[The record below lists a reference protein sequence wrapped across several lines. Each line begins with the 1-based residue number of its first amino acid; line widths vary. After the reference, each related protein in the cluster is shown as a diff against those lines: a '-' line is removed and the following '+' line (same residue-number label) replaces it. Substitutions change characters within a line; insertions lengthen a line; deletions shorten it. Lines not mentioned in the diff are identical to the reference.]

1 MCYLL
6 MTCLF
11 KIQPHFE
18 PSLNNHSTVTYNT
31 NSDAFQ
37 TVMKTCQNGQV
48 YEQGTRA
55 STKKTLQQRVPELQ
69 SLLTMGGKVNNTII
83 LTPALTSKN
92 IVHIRH
98 HHQQNLPVQFLQQ
111 QLFKKNTV
119 IRAPATITAPKPIQ
133 KQKVIM
139 STSSLQQY
147 RHYRGPHLHRQPHP
161 LPMSSQMVPTVT
173 VPAPVVVPT
182 HQSRKQLHPQQ
193 IIRPQRTTLQPTSTV
208 IHQGHH
214 NINVQVQQVNPR
226 QHQHVQIHQHQV
238 MTVTMPSPTQ
248 TAIAGNFL
256 NTQQQQHHNR
266 STVVAT
272 IKQEWNY
279 QPQSTQLQVVQ
290 PQQHQL
296 IKTIQQQ
303 QQHQQLQQ
311 HQLQQ
316 VQQQVHLYP
325 RSSARAPTNQRPP
338 PGTVNLERSYQIC
351 QAVIQNSP
359 NRHQLNCQLKP
370 RPTSL
375 LAPHHCGNVKKF

>member
-1 MCYLL
+1 
-6 MTCLF
+6 
-11 KIQPHFE
+11 
-18 PSLNNHSTVTYNT
+18 
-31 NSDAFQ
+31 
-37 TVMKTCQNGQV
+37 MKTCQNGQV
-48 YEQGTRA
+48 YDQGTSA

-69 SLLTMGGKVNNTII
+69 NLLTMGGKVNTNTII
-83 LTPALTSKN
+83 LTPAQTSKN
-92 IVHIRH
+92 VVHIRH
-98 HHQQNLPVQFLQQ
+98 HHQQNNLPVQFLQQ

-119 IRAPATITAPKPIQ
+119 IMAPVVPQKFHTTVIRAPSTITAPAPKPIQ

-147 RHYRGPHLHRQPHP
+147 RHYRSPHPHRQPHP

-173 VPAPVVVPT
+173 VSTPVVVPT

-193 IIRPQRTTLQPTSTV
+193 IIRPQRTTLPPTSTV

-214 NINVQVQQVNPR
+214 NIVQVQQIPVNPR

-238 MTVTMPSPTQ
+238 MTVTMPTPTQ
-248 TAIAGNFL
+248 TSTAGNFL
-256 NTQQQQHHNR
+256 TTQQHNR

-272 IKQEWNY
+272 VKQEWNY
-279 QPQSTQLQVVQ
+279 QAQSTQQQVSQQVVQ

-303 QQHQQLQQ
+303 QHQQLQQQQVQQTQQLQQ

-316 VQQQVHLYP
+316 VQVQQQQVHLHP
-325 RSSARAPTNQRPP
+325 RTGTRAPTNQRPP

>member
-1 MCYLL
+1 
-6 MTCLF
+6 
-11 KIQPHFE
+11 
-18 PSLNNHSTVTYNT
+18 
-31 NSDAFQ
+31 
-37 TVMKTCQNGQV
+37 MKTCDNGQV
-48 YEQGTRA
+48 YDQGTSA
-55 STKKTLQQRVPELQ
+55 STKKTLQRVPDQLQ
-69 SLLTMGGKVNNTII
+69 SLLTMGGKNTNTII
-83 LTPALTSKN
+83 LTPAQTSKN
-92 IVHIRH
+92 VVHIRH
-98 HHQQNLPVQFLQQ
+98 HHQQANLPVQFLQQ

-119 IRAPATITAPKPIQ
+119 IMAPVVPQKFHTTVIRAPATITAPAPKPIQ

-147 RHYRGPHLHRQPHP
+147 RHYRSPHPHRP

-173 VPAPVVVPT
+173 VSTPVVVPT

-193 IIRPQRTTLQPTSTV
+193 IIRPQRTTLPPTSTV

-214 NINVQVQQVNPR
+214 NIVQVQQMPVNPR

-238 MTVTMPSPTQ
+238 MTVTMPTPTQ
-248 TAIAGNFL
+248 TTTASNYLA
-256 NTQQQQHHNR
+256 TQQHNR

-272 IKQEWNY
+272 VKQEWNY
-279 QPQSTQLQVVQ
+279 QAQSTQQQVTQQAVQPQ

-296 IKTIQQQ
+296 IKTIQQ
-303 QQHQQLQQ
+303 HQQLQQQQ

-316 VQQQVHLYP
+316 QQVHLQP
-325 RSSARAPTNQRPP
+325 RTGTRAPTNQRPP

>member
-1 MCYLL
+1 
-6 MTCLF
+6 
-11 KIQPHFE
+11 
-18 PSLNNHSTVTYNT
+18 
-31 NSDAFQ
+31 
-37 TVMKTCQNGQV
+37 MKTCQNGQV
-48 YEQGTRA
+48 YEQAAGA

-69 SLLTMGGKVNNTII
+69 NLLTMGGKVNNTII
-83 LTPALTSKN
+83 LTPQTSKN
-92 IVHIRH
+92 VVHIRH
-98 HHQQNLPVQFLQQ
+98 HHQQNNLPVQFLQQ

-119 IRAPATITAPKPIQ
+119 IMAPVPQKFHTTVIRAPATITAPAPKPIQ

-147 RHYRGPHLHRQPHP
+147 RHYRSPHP
-161 LPMSSQMVPTVT
+161 NRPSHQLPMSSPMVPTVT
-173 VPAPVVVPT
+173 VSTPVVVPT

-193 IIRPQRTTLQPTSTV
+193 IIRPQRTTLPPTSTV

-248 TAIAGNFL
+248 TATASSFL
-256 NTQQQQHHNR
+256 NTQQQQQQQHSR

-272 IKQEWNY
+272 VKQEWNY
-279 QPQSTQLQVVQ
+279 QAQSTQQQVTQQVVQQ

-303 QQHQQLQQ
+303 HQQLQQ
-311 HQLQQ
+311 QQVQQTQQIQQLQQ
-316 VQQQVHLYP
+316 QQQQVHLHP

-375 LAPHHCGNVKKF
+375 LAPHHCANVKKF

>member
-1 MCYLL
+1 
-6 MTCLF
+6 
-11 KIQPHFE
+11 
-18 PSLNNHSTVTYNT
+18 
-31 NSDAFQ
+31 
-37 TVMKTCQNGQV
+37 MKTCQNGQV
-48 YEQGTRA
+48 YEQPAGV

-69 SLLTMGGKVNNTII
+69 NLLTMGGKVNNTII
-83 LTPALTSKN
+83 LTPAQTTKN
-92 IVHIRH
+92 VVHIRH
-98 HHQQNLPVQFLQQ
+98 HHQQNNLPVQFLQQ
-111 QLFKKNTV
+111 QLIKKNTVFMAPLPQKFHTTV
-119 IRAPATITAPKPIQ
+119 IRAPATITAPAPKPIQ

-147 RHYRGPHLHRQPHP
+147 RHYRSPHP
-161 LPMSSQMVPTVT
+161 NRQSHPQPMSSQMVPTVT
-173 VPAPVVVPT
+173 VATPVVVPT

-193 IIRPQRTTLQPTSTV
+193 IIRPQRQTLPATSTV

-248 TAIAGNFL
+248 TVTASNFL
-256 NTQQQQHHNR
+256 NTQQQQQQQQHNR

-272 IKQEWNY
+272 VKQEWNY
-279 QPQSTQLQVVQ
+279 QAQSTQQQVTQQVVQ
-290 PQQHQL
+290 QPQQNLL

-303 QQHQQLQQ
+303 QQMQQQLQHTQQLQQ
-311 HQLQQ
+311 QL
-316 VQQQVHLYP
+316 VQQQQQQINLHP
-325 RSSARAPTNQRPP
+325 RSGARAPTNQRPP

-375 LAPHHCGNVKKF
+375 LAPHHCANVKKF

>member
-1 MCYLL
+1 
-6 MTCLF
+6 
-11 KIQPHFE
+11 
-18 PSLNNHSTVTYNT
+18 
-31 NSDAFQ
+31 
-37 TVMKTCQNGQV
+37 MKTCQNGQV
-48 YEQGTRA
+48 FEQGT
-55 STKKTLQQRVPELQ
+55 SGTTKKTLQQRVPELQ
-69 SLLTMGGKVNNTII
+69 NLLTMGGKVNNTII
-83 LTPALTSKN
+83 LTPAQTSKN
-92 IVHIRH
+92 VVHIRH
-98 HHQQNLPVQFLQQ
+98 HHQQNNLQPVQFLQQ

-119 IRAPATITAPKPIQ
+119 IMSPVTQKFHTTVIRAPATITAPAPKPIQ

-147 RHYRGPHLHRQPHP
+147 RHYRSPHPHRQPHP
-161 LPMSSQMVPTVT
+161 HPHPPPMSSQMVPTVT
-173 VPAPVVVPT
+173 VPTPVVLPT

-193 IIRPQRTTLQPTSTV
+193 IIRPQRTTLPSTSTV

-214 NINVQVQQVNPR
+214 NIVQVQQIPVNPR

-238 MTVTMPSPTQ
+238 MTMPTTTQ
-248 TAIAGNFL
+248 TSTASNFL
-256 NTQQQQHHNR
+256 NTQGHNR

-272 IKQEWNY
+272 VKQEWNY
-279 QPQSTQLQVVQ
+279 QAQSTQQQVTPLVQ

-303 QQHQQLQQ
+303 HQQLQQQQVQQTQQLQQ

-316 VQQQVHLYP
+316 QQQLHLHP
-325 RSSARAPTNQRPP
+325 RTGTRAPTNQRPP
-338 PGTVNLERSYQIC
+338 PGSVNLERSYQIC